1 MNDDFNNNNFM
12 DDLYSNPAYDSISG
26 NIYCDDNKYLR
37 DNDNFLDDLY
47 SEKREDSLD
56 KIFKD
61 DKETKNAVAGLFVIV
76 LVVLMILGF
85 INGGS

>member
-1 MNDDFNNNNFM
+1 MNDDFNNNDYFS
-12 DDLYSNPAYDSISG
+12 DPKYASIRG
-26 NIYCDDNKYLR
+26 NIHYNNK
-37 DNDNFLDDLY
+37 FLNPTTVNDDLY
-47 SEKREDSLD
+47 SEKREDSLE